1 MWGGRV
7 PRFRVF
13 RDCGLDWSPQNS
25 IVKAR
30 GNPVKWIGCLLLFS
44 GWMIVIAALLLLAG
58 SGQRLAFV
66 AAGLLVELLGIALL
80 AWHYRTLQRGIA

>member
-1 MWGGRV
+1 
-7 PRFRVF
+7 
-13 RDCGLDWSPQNS
+13 
-25 IVKAR
+25 
-30 GNPVKWIGCLLLFS
+30 VKWIGCLLLFS